1 MRQSNLLLV
10 IAIFS
15 LTTSFSQSSIPLND
29 SRCRP
34 FNISSRGYFDA
45 NAEANLGTS
54 NPDQANI
61 RGTNRGATSE
71 IGEVFGSASGATGKQ
86 QTVWYE
92 MTAPTCGA
100 NSIRFSTS
108 HLRTN
113 FDTRIS
119 VYNRVIL
126 DDCTGRYE
134 ELASNNDDYLGIL
147 GGKTSTIE
155 MPQGSGLRRSNT
167 FSLGQKLFIQ
177 LSGSDGATGN
187 YGLIVDVN
195 SPNISIGTVGTSE
208 VEVLFPIA
216 ELASGPVAQ
225 IAVRYRVTGSDPSTY
240 SEVMVAGTASSYN
253 LTGLSSGTSY
263 DIWVVYRCAAGDNWV
278 SQKEMISTALPSPP
292 RVPSLVITPID
303 SVCNAVIV
311 SWLTGS
317 EDATYTLYYT
327 LAGAHRAAD
336 SIVIAAPASML
347 NTGPVLLPAAN
358 YIFWMKTL
366 FRDGTTNST
375 AEFVY
380 TTCGAMARMEQET
393 PASAE
398 ISSDIANA
406 ETDANTATN
415 ENAKANIT
423 EMDITP
429 NPAID
434 ETNIS
439 YEISNTSN
447 PINIKMFSIDGKEMY
462 QDIISSPSLKGTYHL
477 SLEQFGAG
485 IYFVQIET
493 NGTLQSKKLIVK

>member
-1 MRQSNLLLV
+1 MRQPIILLI

-15 LTTSFSQSSIPLND
+15 FSTSFSQSSIPLND

-34 FNISSRGYFDA
+34 FDISSRGYFDA

-54 NPDQANI
+54 NPDQAII
-61 RGTNRGATSE
+61 RGRNRGATSE

-108 HLRTN
+108 HIRTD

-126 DDCTGRYE
+126 DDCAGRYE

-195 SPNISIGTVGTSE
+195 SPNISIGTVGTNE
-208 VEVLFPIA
+208 VEVLFPTTA
-216 ELASGPVAQ
+216 LAAGPVAQ
-225 IAVRYRVTGSDPSTY
+225 ISVRYRVTGSAPSSY
-240 SEVMVAGTASSYN
+240 SEVTVPGSASSYN
-253 LTGLSSGTSY
+253 LTGLSSETSY

-278 SQKEMISTALPSPP
+278 SKKEMISTAIPSAP
-292 RVPSLVITPID
+292 RISSLVFTPID
-303 SVCNAVIV
+303 SVCDAVTV
-311 SWLTGS
+311 SWLTGP
-317 EDATYTLYYT
+317 DDVTYILYYV
-327 LAGAHRAAD
+327 LAGPHITPD
-336 SIVIAAPASML
+336 SVIIASPASML

-358 YIFWMKTL
+358 YLFWMKTL
-366 FRDGTTNST
+366 FRDGTSNTT
-375 AEFVY
+375 AEFIY
-380 TTCGAMARMEQET
+380 TTCGAMARMAQVT
-393 PASAE
+393 PASTD
-398 ISSDIANA
+398 ISSDIANL

-415 ENAKANIT
+415 ENAKANII
-423 EMDITP
+423 EMDVTP

-434 ETNIS
+434 ETSIS

-462 QDIISSPSLKGTYHL
+462 KDIISSPNLKGTYHL
-477 SLEQFGAG
+477 SLQQFGAG
-485 IYFVQIET
+485 IYFVQLET